1 MKILTS
7 LLLVLV
13 IVTVIVAGC
22 TSPQPV
28 PQPTVTPTSVPAKP
42 VATTPAT
49 PAVPQQLTRDWIV
62 TTMGIADGTAIAYPT
77 AQISLTFNQ
86 DGTASGYGGCNNY
99 NGPYTLTGHI
109 SSKGNGITIGPI
121 VSSLRY
127 CRDYTEQE
135 NMYLQIL
142 GNAIAYNV
150 DGNQLSITD
159 QTGNVLVYQTQ
170 ASLTTTPLP
179 NPI

>member
-1 MKILTS
+1 
-7 LLLVLV
+7 
-13 IVTVIVAGC
+13 
-22 TSPQPV
+22 
-28 PQPTVTPTSVPAKP
+28 
-42 VATTPAT
+42 
-49 PAVPQQLTRDWIV
+49 
-62 TTMGIADGTAIAYPT
+62 MGIQDGTAIAYPT

-99 NGPYTLTGHI
+99 NGPYTLTGQI
-109 SSKGNGITIGPI
+109 SSKGKGITIGPI

-142 GNAIAYNV
+142 GNAMAYNV

-159 QTGNVLVYQTQ
+159 TTGNVLVYQT
-170 ASLTTTPLP
+170 
-179 NPI
+179 

>member
-7 LLLVLV
+7 LLLVCV
-13 IVTVIVAGC
+13 IAIILVAGC

-28 PQPTVTPTSVPAKP
+28 PQPTVTPTPTLTAAP
-42 VATTPAT
+42 VATTPA
-49 PAVPQQLTRDWIV
+49 VPVSLTRNWIV
-62 TTMGIADGTAIAYPT
+62 TTMGIQDGTAIAYPT

-99 NGPYTLTGHI
+99 NGPYTLTGQI

-135 NMYLQIL
+135 NMYLAIL
-142 GNAIAYNV
+142 QGAMAYNV
-150 DGNQLSITD
+150 NGNQLSITD
-159 QTGNVLVYQTQ
+159 KTGNVLVYQTQ
-170 ASLTTTPLP
+170 V
-179 NPI
+179 